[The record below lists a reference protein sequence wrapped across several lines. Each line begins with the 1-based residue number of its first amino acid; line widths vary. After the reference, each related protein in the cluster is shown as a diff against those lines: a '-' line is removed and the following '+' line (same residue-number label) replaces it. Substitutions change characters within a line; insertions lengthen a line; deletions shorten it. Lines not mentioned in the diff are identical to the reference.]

1 MISYLVKFIKINRPQ
16 FYLVSN
22 LYKMYKTATIAAAA
36 AAAILS
42 SIGLTHMALEDNIF
56 ASS

>member
-36 AAAILS
+36 AILS

>member
-1 MISYLVKFIKINRPQ
+1 
-16 FYLVSN
+16 
-22 LYKMYKTATIAAAA
+22 MYKTATIAAAAA